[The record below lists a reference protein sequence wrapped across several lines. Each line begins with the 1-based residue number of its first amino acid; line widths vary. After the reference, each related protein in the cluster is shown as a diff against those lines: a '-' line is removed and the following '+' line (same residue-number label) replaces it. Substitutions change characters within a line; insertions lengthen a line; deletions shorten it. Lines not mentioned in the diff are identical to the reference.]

1 MKEKNEKKCTKC
13 NKVKP
18 FNEFYI
24 NNVSPDG
31 RYFWCKECFDRYSAR
46 QGTAGNLNAE
56 NKIQSGHSD
65 QTQKSIEPVA
75 KRCVGC
81 KETKLIRY
89 FPNDTRSDDGV
100 GAYCKACHVKID
112 RISETVEYVK
122 AEKAAHKEKAEPKR
136 RIEALP
142 TKKRCIKC
150 NQVKPVSEFY
160 GQPGL
165 KDGFSFQCRTCL
177 REYNERYQKALE
189 RQVEQEKLRRHKSPI
204 QPVPKERKCNGC
216 GKNEPND
223 ESARTTLIPVHA
235 WFCEECAKNKTSV
248 YIKKGTFV
256 FDLVGREYKVTKV
269 LTDELVKG
277 VFKKDDG
284 RWGKQKVNIYGNWKI
299 KK

>member
-31 RYFWCKECFDRYSAR
+31 RYLWCKECFDRYSAR
-46 QGTAGNLNAE
+46 QEPAENLNAD
-56 NKIQSGHSD
+56 NKMQSDHSG

-75 KRCVGC
+75 KKCAGC
-81 KETKLIRY
+81 KETKLVRY
-89 FPNDTRSDDGV
+89 FSKDTRSDDGI
-100 GAYCKACHVKID
+100 GDYCKACHAKTD
-112 RISETVEYVK
+112 RISETIEYK
-122 AEKAAHKEKAEPKR
+122 PIEKAARKRKPEPKK
-136 RIEALP
+136 RIETLL
-142 TKKRCIKC
+142 TEKRCNKC
-150 NQVKPVSEFY
+150 NQTKPVSEFY
-160 GQPGL
+160 AQPGL
-165 KDGFSFQCRTCL
+165 DDGLSYQCRTCL
-177 REYNERYQKALE
+177 HEYNERYKKALE
-189 RQVEQEKLRRHKSPI
+189 RQVEQEKLRRSKLPI

-216 GKNEPND
+216 GKSEPND
-223 ESARTTLIPVHA
+223 ESVRKALIPVHA
-235 WFCEECAKNKTSV
+235 WFCDACTENKTKV

-256 FDLVGREYKVTKV
+256 YDLVGREYKVIKI

-284 RWGKQKVNIYGNWKI
+284 RWSRKKVNIYGNWKM

>member
-1 MKEKNEKKCTKC
+1 MNEKNEKKCTKC
-13 NKVKP
+13 NKIKP

-31 RYFWCKECFDRYSAR
+31 RYLWCKECFDGYSER
-46 QGTAGNLNAE
+46 QEPVENINAA
-56 NKIQSGHSD
+56 NKIQSGHPG

-75 KRCVGC
+75 KKCAGC
-81 KETKLIRY
+81 KETKLIKY
-89 FPNDTRSDDGV
+89 FPKDTRSDDGIGV
-100 GAYCKACHVKID
+100 YCKACHSKND

-122 AEKAAHKEKAEPKR
+122 AGKAARGKKAESKT
-136 RIEALP
+136 RIEVLP
-142 TKKRCIKC
+142 TEKRCIKC

-165 KDGFSFQCRTCL
+165 KDGLSYQCQTCL
-177 REYNERYQKALE
+177 REYNDRYQKALE
-189 RQVEQEKLRRHKSPI
+189 RQVEQEKLRRRKLTI
-204 QPVPKERKCNGC
+204 QSIPKERKCNGC
-216 GKNEPND
+216 GKIEPND
-223 ESARTTLIPVHA
+223 ESERTSLFPVHA
-235 WFCEECAKNKTSV
+235 WFCEECKKNKTDV

-256 FDLVGREYKVTKV
+256 YDLVGREYKVTKV

-284 RWGKQKVNIYGNWKI
+284 RWSRQKVNIYGNWKT